1 MIIFVNINKK
11 FIWRIN
17 MSDNNQRIQKQV
29 LGDIYLSSLII
40 TDINLDDIGG
50 GSGGNVN
57 IKIDNELNLSS
68 NNPVKNSV
76 ITEKFNNINRNIDDL
91 SKEIDNIKNTSITI
105 DIDTNLDINSENP
118 VQNKVIT
125 ETINNI
131 IENKVDLSVFNENIN
146 TINENKV
153 DLSVFNENVTNL
165 NTNKLD
171 LSAYMVDEELNES
184 SPNPVQNKAIR
195 NEIYNIINRLSY
207 LEYINNVKLS
217 FATNLEVFATSVP
230 LLSGSVSSKEVF
242 IDRMFAQTNKWD
254 SSKNYLA
261 GTIVTKYNDRDSSQ
275 IQDAKIYRALQEVST
290 NTKLSATEYW
300 EDLTNKYFEKKTVT
314 EIDKNGKEVQV
325 EKYFHK
331 FIEEVPAGTTQTLI
345 LKSETK
351 PEEQNVII
359 NWGDGIKTNLRAAI
373 DGNNTEGVT
382 CTNDE
387 GGYVYTC
394 RHNYASS
401 LINDNGERVESKY
414 FMIEIIGNKFSIL
427 TSDENENIISNI
439 FGDNMQFYLNCIDV
453 EGLCKGSK
461 KLLYISCSDYN
472 NVITSIRNAK
482 SLFEDCINLQYAIG
496 FYELTGIN
504 TMISMER
511 MFAGCKNMLNCD
523 CRIAK
528 SIATD
533 ENNSGNAAVYLN
545 CENMSSRLRALL
557 PTNGFDSRY
566 VSLSETFKNC
576 KNIYVVDKT
585 NEELGEFNDIEHI
598 NNILFKD
605 NSKIFI
611 NTSETFS
618 GCNLIN
624 SIDGF
629 VPDSWKN
636 S

>member
-1 MIIFVNINKK
+1 
-11 FIWRIN
+11 
-17 MSDNNQRIQKQV
+17 MSDNNQRVQKQV

-50 GSGGNVN
+50 GGSGGNVN
-57 IKIDNELNLSS
+57 IKIDDELNLSS

-76 ITEKFNNINRNIDDL
+76 ITENFNKLSSLKLDKSEYETNNTNVSENIINLTENKVELSTFNENINNI
-91 SKEIDNIKNTSITI
+91 T
-105 DIDTNLDINSENP
+105 EN
-118 VQNKVIT
+118 
-125 ETINNI
+125 INNI
-131 IENKVDLSVFNENIN
+131 IENKVELSTFNETITTIKENKIDLSVFNDKIG
-146 TINENKV
+146 TINGIIV
-153 DLSVFNENVTNL
+153 DL

-171 LSAYMVDEELNES
+171 LSAYKVDEELNES

-217 FATNLEVFATSVP
+217 FSTNLEVFATRNDIS
-230 LLSGSVSSKEVF
+230 SDTVSSKEVY
-242 IDRMFAQTNKWD
+242 IDRMFAQTNEWD
-254 SSKNYLA
+254 ISKNYLA
-261 GTIVTKYNDRDSSQ
+261 GTIVTIYNDRDSSQ
-275 IQDAKIYRALQEVST
+275 IQDAKIYRALQEVSA
-290 NTKLSATEYW
+290 NTELSATEYW

-314 EIDKNGKEVQV
+314 EIDKNGKEVSV

-331 FIEEVPAGTTQTLI
+331 FIEEVPAGTIQTLI

-351 PEEQNVII
+351 PEDQNVII
-359 NWGDGIKTNLRAAI
+359 NWGDGTKTNLRAAI
-373 DGNNTEGVT
+373 DENNTEGVT
-382 CTNDE
+382 CTNDD
-387 GGYVYTC
+387 GGYIYTC
-394 RHNYASS
+394 RHNYVSS
-401 LINDNGERVESKY
+401 LINDNGDPIESKY

-427 TSDENENIISNI
+427 TSNETENIISNI

-461 KLLYISCSDYN
+461 KLLYVSCSDYN
-472 NVITSIRNAK
+472 NAITSIRNAK
-482 SLFEDCINLQYAIG
+482 SLFENCTNLQYAIG

-504 TMISMER
+504 TMLSMER

-611 NTSETFS
+611 NISETFS
-618 GCNLIN
+618 GCDLLN
-624 SIDGF
+624 SINGF

>member
-1 MIIFVNINKK
+1 MKNFKTKN
-11 FIWRIN
+11 
-17 MSDNNQRIQKQV
+17 S
-29 LGDIYLSSLII
+29 II
-40 TDINLDDIGG
+40 TYKTVEDLQLNETVIKDIDLTKIDIGD
-50 GSGGNVN
+50 VD
-57 IKIDNELNLSS
+57 IDITVDDSLS
-68 NNPVKNSV
+68 
-76 ITEKFNNINRNIDDL
+76 
-91 SKEIDNIKNTSITI
+91 NTST
-105 DIDTNLDINSENP
+105 NP

-131 IENKVDLSVFNENIN
+131 IEDINIINEDIENLNVEINNIKNTNIDIEIDKTFDIESENPVQNKVITETIN
-146 TINENKV
+146 TINTNIENLTENKV
-153 DLSVFNENVTNL
+153 DISSFNETVTNITENITNL

-171 LSAYMVDEELNES
+171 LSAYTVDSALNES
-184 SPNPVQNKAIR
+184 STNPVQNKAIR

-207 LEYINNVKLS
+207 LEYINNVQLS
-217 FATNLEVFATSVP
+217 FATNLEVFATRNSIVG
-230 LLSGSVSSKEVF
+230 GSVSSKEVF
-242 IDRMFAQTNKWD
+242 IDRMFAQTNEWD
-254 SSKNYLA
+254 ISKNYLA
-261 GTIVTKYNDRDSSQ
+261 GTIVTIYNDRDPSQ
-275 IQDAKIYRALQEVST
+275 NQDVKIYKAIQNVPV
-290 NTKLSATEYW
+290 NTEITETEYW
-300 EDLTNKYFEKKTVT
+300 EDLTTKYFEKQTII
-314 EIDKNGKEVQV
+314 ELDKNGEEVPV

-331 FIEEVPAGTTQTLI
+331 FIEEVPAGTVQTII

-359 NWGDGIKTNLRAAI
+359 NWGDGAKTNLRAAI
-373 DGNNTEGVT
+373 NEDNTDGVT
-382 CTNDE
+382 CINDE

-394 RHNYASS
+394 RHDYARS
-401 LINDNGERVESKY
+401 LVDDNGDQIESKY

-427 TSDENENIISNI
+427 TSKEDENIISNI
-439 FGDNMQFYLNCIDV
+439 FGDNMQFYLNCIDI

-461 KLLYISCSDYN
+461 KLLYISCADYN
-472 NVITSIRNAK
+472 SVITSIRNSK
-482 SLFEDCINLQYAIG
+482 SLFENCTNLQYAIG
-496 FYELTGIN
+496 FYELTGLN
-504 TMISMER
+504 TMLSMER
-511 MFAGCKNMLNCD
+511 MFAGCINMLNCD

-585 NEELGEFNDIEHI
+585 NEELGEYNDIEHI

-611 NTSETFS
+611 NTSETFL
-618 GCNLIN
+618 GCDLIN

-629 VPDSWKN
+629 VPDNWKN
-636 S
+636 A